1 MLNPLTSVVV
11 YLTEML
17 ISYIFLSNVSEKR
30 FPSGRCL
37 AIGIAATFL
46 TISNSCDAQ
55 PKTSG
60 THLVTSKGTKSAHGF
75 GLKSVR
81 KALRKYNG
89 DYEWMYDAER
99 CMFVVTAMIGSHS
112 NSLCS

>member
-37 AIGIAATFL
+37 VIGAA
-46 TISNSCDAQ
+46 
-55 PKTSG
+55 
-60 THLVTSKGTKSAHGF
+60 VF
-75 GLKSVR
+75 GAACAGNLLLDNNMLSILLQRFWPTVLLLYF
-81 KALRKYNG
+81 ALRSAGLLPYSIRSFCVQSTLFGNLLQ
-89 DYEWMYDAER
+89 
-99 CMFVVTAMIGSHS
+99 F
-112 NSLCS
+112 L

>member
-37 AIGIAATFL
+37 VIGAA
-46 TISNSCDAQ
+46 
-55 PKTSG
+55 
-60 THLVTSKGTKSAHGF
+60 VF
-75 GLKSVR
+75 GAS
-81 KALRKYNG
+81 
-89 DYEWMYDAER
+89 
-99 CMFVVTAMIGSHS
+99 
-112 NSLCS
+112 